1 MVVVVCLLIRADSC
15 WPDSI
20 ELVVM
25 VGIVQTV
32 VVVVLGCGWYVRFV
46 MIAHGSLVV
55 AMKTLVVHFPSS
67 V

>member
-1 MVVVVCLLIRADSC
+1 
-15 WPDSI
+15 
-20 ELVVM
+20 M

-32 VVVVLGCGWYVRFV
+32 VVMVLGCGWYVRFV

-55 AMKTLVVHFPSS
+55 TMKTLVVHFSSS